1 MVIHDL
7 STLNRVTQIY
17 AGLRSQTEMEIEK
30 IGNRSPRSPRSNI
43 SFPFFFFFFFFAQQT
58 APNETFT
65 KSKEFRTFDGHG
77 AIEVCEKQTGE
88 ALFSI
93 LIFLQR
99 ISRFF
104 VTCILFFFFFLFLF
118 NILANIRIDIDNYN
132 YS

>member
-1 MVIHDL
+1 MIFLL
-7 STLNRVTQIY
+7 SIELLKYTLGYDRKPKWKSKKLEIDRPDRRVQI
-17 AGLRSQTEMEIEK
+17 
-30 IGNRSPRSPRSNI
+30 
-43 SFPFFFFFFFFAQQT
+43 FPFLFFFFFFFAQQT